1 MSLIS
6 TFTHADRSLRPERVW
21 RYIPRTLAKVRLAS
35 PARPLA
41 VANGTEHAN
50 TSKPPGT
57 ASLPVQ
63 QASRYRAANSRWLK
77 LRTGLHISASVVLCR
92 STQCVL
98 HVCGCATL
106 LFESLLLS
114 QVVPLRGHGSRSHV
128 SSSG

>member
-6 TFTHADRSLRPERVW
+6 TFTHDRSLRPEVA
-21 RYIPRTLAKVRLAS
+21 IHSAALDAS
-35 PARPLA
+35 KGAAPLA